1 MKQPGRD
8 SPDDDHMTPE
18 QRKEAANSATELF
31 DSVAPQR
38 TAQPLPPTAIVLPP
52 AAVTPP
58 PPAFT
63 PPPPTHIP
71 PPPMEHKM
79 EKAEP
84 KEPAPRGPA
93 AQVHAHAQ
101 IPADAGG
108 HTMILGLGAGKV
120 EACVGWLVVVDGP
133 GKGSYRTIYSGSNT
147 IGRNKN
153 QRIPVDFGD
162 DSISGD
168 QQAFLVYDARKRQF
182 QLVPNLG
189 RPNLV
194 HLNDSALLTGAV
206 LKASDR
212 ITMGRTTLMFV
223 PLCGPDFE
231 WGDTK

>member
-1 MKQPGRD
+1 
-8 SPDDDHMTPE
+8 
-18 QRKEAANSATELF
+18 
-31 DSVAPQR
+31 
-38 TAQPLPPTAIVLPP
+38 
-52 AAVTPP
+52 
-58 PPAFT
+58 
-63 PPPPTHIP
+63 
-71 PPPMEHKM
+71 M

-84 KEPAPRGPA
+84 PPRGPA

-101 IPADAGG
+101 IPAESGG
-108 HTMILGLGAGKV
+108 HTTILGLGTGGKV

-147 IGRNKN
+147 IGRNPN
-153 QRIPVDFGD
+153 QRIPVNFGD

-194 HLNDSALLTGAV
+194 HLNDSALLSGAV

-231 WGDTK
+231 WSDIK